1 MANIND
7 YKIVSQKSQKYFDL
21 LVKEKD
27 ITKSFSDQKQS
38 ERLGFYLFILEFL
51 TSKKDIN
58 DLVELITDT
67 DFNKLLFDKT
77 NDDFGVDAIYI
88 DEDKNQIKLFNFKY
102 REKFKSG
109 KQSINETILS
119 TKFMNALINEDFSA
133 LSGDI
138 KKKAKKI
145 LEKLTSNDLWK
156 ISLYIISN
164 EEFELE
170 KKDDHILQLEKTYNL
185 ETVTIGLKEISE
197 FISLRPTP
205 IDAELIL
212 DNDAVMSYSESS
224 ISSSKSYILR
234 LPLSEIIR
242 ITSKDKDLRNKYNIE
257 DVSELSSVDIDYS
270 VLFDNVRGLVLKSKY
285 NRNIWD
291 SLENDVQKFF
301 MYNNGLTITA
311 NDIIAKS
318 VNANKKVRITIRSL
332 QVLNGGQTLRAIHEF
347 NKEDKKNIEEYL
359 SNGEIL
365 VRVFKTSQDKTLN
378 NKIAEYTNSQNS
390 ISNIDLKSLRTEQL
404 QLEQFLSDSD
414 SNIIY
419 SRKSG
424 DTGLDD
430 KKIYLHKISMER
442 YGQILFSLKGFPEK
456 ASNQKKYIFDKYYS
470 DIFGTENL
478 VIEDSPKNIKK
489 YFYIKNEYEKL
500 KDTYSVS
507 EQKVFYILY
516 LDTILNKEIKKII
529 VLFEKIIKDYKPE
542 PDKEI
547 TDARKLIQTKFKEY
561 LDKAIKE

>member
-1 MANIND
+1 MASIND
-7 YKIVSQKSQKYFDL
+7 YKIISQKSQKYYDL
-21 LVKEKD
+21 LVKEKG
-27 ITKSFSDQKQS
+27 ITKSFSDPKRT

-58 DLVELITDT
+58 DLIELITDT

-77 NDDFGVDAIYI
+77 YDDFGVDAIYI
-88 DEDKNQIKLFNFKY
+88 DEEENQIKLFNFKY
-102 REKFKSG
+102 RDKFKSG

-119 TKFMNALINEDFSA
+119 TKFINALINEN
-133 LSGDI
+133 LSVLDGDI
-138 KKKAKKI
+138 KIKAKKI

-156 ISLYIISN
+156 ITLYIISN
-164 EEFELE
+164 EEFELV
-170 KKDDHILQLEKTYNL
+170 KKDKHIIQLEKIYNL
-185 ETVTIGLKEISE
+185 ETITLGLKEIGE
-197 FISLRPTP
+197 FISLRPIP

-242 ITSKDKDLRNKYNIE
+242 ITCKNKDLREKYNIE
-257 DVSELSSVDIDYS
+257 DISELSSVDIDYS

-285 NRNIWD
+285 NNNILR
-291 SLENDVQKFF
+291 SLKNDVQRFF

-311 NDIIAKS
+311 NDIIAKD
-318 VNANKKVRITIRSL
+318 VNANKKVKITIKSL
-332 QVLNGGQTLRAIHEF
+332 QVLNGGQTLRTIHKF
-347 NKEDKKNIEEYL
+347 NKEDNKNIEDYL

-365 VRVFKTSQDKTLN
+365 VRVFKTSQDQSLN
-378 NKIAEYTNSQNS
+378 NKIAEHTNSQNS

-404 QLEQFLSDSD
+404 HLEQYLSGH
-414 SNIIY
+414 NIIY

-430 KKIYLHKISMER
+430 KKTYVYKISMER

-456 ASNQKKYIFDKYYS
+456 ASDQKKYIFDKYYN

-478 VIEDSPKNIKK
+478 VIEDSPGIIKK
-489 YFYIKNEYEKL
+489 YFEIKKEYEKL
-500 KDTYSVS
+500 KDIYSVS

-529 VLFEKIIKDYKPE
+529 SQFENIIKSYNPE

-547 TDARKLIQTKFKEY
+547 TTARKLIQIKFKEY
-561 LDKAIKE
+561 IDKKIKE